1 METSALFASRRCVFA
16 VGSFHVYCTIPNMSD
31 YVLRWLQVINQ
42 ETTAER
48 SGGDGDGVGPVCIAE
63 VEGLIR
69 AQIIRSYLED
79 AGIPAHLAGE
89 AVAGVYGLI
98 QGPLS
103 MVKVYVPAAL
113 ATDARELLAD
123 LDFDDE
129 R

>member
-1 METSALFASRRCVFA
+1 M
-16 VGSFHVYCTIPNMSD
+16 
-31 YVLRWLQVINQ
+31 LRWLQVIKR
-42 ETTAER
+42 ETTTEC

-79 AGIPAHLAGE
+79 AGIPVHLAGE
-89 AVAGVYGLI
+89 AVADVYGLI

-103 MVKVYVPAAL
+103 MVKVYIPAAL

>member
-1 METSALFASRRCVFA
+1 
-16 VGSFHVYCTIPNMSD
+16 MSD
-31 YVLRWLQVINQ
+31 SVLRWIQVVKQDI
-42 ETTAER
+42 TAER
-48 SGGDGDGVGPVCIAE
+48 SGGNGDGVGPVCVAE

-79 AGIPAHLAGE
+79 AGIPTYLAGE

-113 ATDARELLAD
+113 AADARELLAD
-123 LDFDDE
+123 LDFDEDG
-129 R
+129 

>member
-1 METSALFASRRCVFA
+1 M
-16 VGSFHVYCTIPNMSD
+16 
-31 YVLRWLQVINQ
+31 LRWLQVAQQ
-42 ETTAER
+42 EATAER
-48 SGGDGDGVGPVCIAE
+48 GGGDGDGVGPVCIAE

-89 AVAGVYGLI
+89 AIVGVYGLI

-103 MVKVYVPAAL
+103 MVKIYVPAVL
-113 ATDARELLAD
+113 AADARELLAD